1 MKLNVT
7 RGGPEDTVSRVDHYD
22 VPESEGMTVLD
33 AMLWVREYVDPSL
46 AVRFSCRRANAC
58 KECLAIVNGD
68 RTYTCIVP
76 AAGEVSVEPLSH
88 KPLIRDTVTRL

>member
-1 MKLNVT
+1 MRLCVQ
-7 RGGPEDTVSRVDHYD
+7 RGTSPESEAPDCYD

-33 AMLWVREYVDPSL
+33 ALLWVREHEDPSL

-58 KECLAIVNGD
+58 KECLAVVNGV
-68 RTYTCIVP
+68 RTYSCIVP
-76 AAGEVSVEPLSH
+76 AIGDVLVQPLPH

>member
-1 MKLNVT
+1 MRLKVQ
-7 RGGPEDTVSRVDHYD
+7 RGGLDDSAGVVDSYE

-33 AMLWVREYVDPSL
+33 AMLWVREHVDPSI
-46 AVRFSCRRANAC
+46 AVRYSCRRANAC

-76 AAGEVSVEPLSH
+76 AVGDVVVEPLSH